1 MIQHRRQMKGGKLP
15 VYLIKSFL
23 NATYD
28 PNPPTEIKKMELND
42 VGIYKLDK
50 DISNETTRVYWDGK
64 QCVIAIRGTNPTMN
78 DWSNNLSYA
87 MGTYK
92 STPRFKEAQ
101 DAYDKAVQKYGENNI
116 SVLGHSQ
123 GGGSSSFFPKAH
135 EIITLNRAYK
145 GESVPQNEWDIH
157 ATRDPVS
164 MLLNLRKPPH
174 DVPIKSISWN
184 PLTNHSINI
193 LDLLPKDQM
202 IGTALSKGQ
211 RKDGIERRRG
221 SGREVNNGLTDAQIK
236 HICNHFK
243 IPLIGVFE
251 KDDIDKLENGNY
263 VINLNGHS
271 HWTGLI
277 KDPIGVFY
285 WDSFGFPAPKNIDEL
300 ASPYCY
306 NNKDIQ
312 DINSTSCGYYTIAFL
327 KFLTGKPNK
336 SKLYSVFVD
345 MFSNDTKQN
354 EKILRSLLV

>member
-1 MIQHRRQMKGGKLP
+1 MIQHRRRLSGGKLP

-28 PNPPTEIKKMELND
+28 PNPPSEINAFK
-42 VGIYKLDK
+42 IDK
-50 DISNETTRVYWDGK
+50 DISNESTRVYWDGK
-64 QCVIAIRGTNPTMN
+64 QCVVAIRGTNPTMN

-101 DAYDKAVQKYGENNI
+101 DAYDKAVQKYGEQNI

-123 GGGSSSFFPKAH
+123 GGGSASFFPKSH

-164 MLLNLRKPPH
+164 TLLNFRKPPH
-174 DVPIKSISWN
+174 DVPIKSVSWN
-184 PLTNHSINI
+184 PLTNHSIDI

-202 IGTALSKGQ
+202 IGSALC
-211 RKDGIERRRG
+211 RNGIERWKG
-221 SGREVNNGLTDAQIK
+221 SGRNVNNGLTDAQIK
-236 HICNHFK
+236 HICKHFK

-251 KDDIDKLENGNY
+251 KDDIDDLENGNY

-277 KDPIGVFY
+277 KDPTGVIYF
-285 WDSFGFPAPKNIDEL
+285 DSFGFPAPENIDEL
-300 ASPYCY
+300 ASPYSY
-306 NNKDIQ
+306 NDKDIQ
-312 DINSTSCGYYTIAFL
+312 DINSSSCGYYTIAFL
-327 KFLTGKPNK
+327 KFLTDKPNK
-336 SKLYSVFVD
+336 HRLYSAFID
-345 MFSNDTKQN
+345 MFSDDTKLN
-354 EKILRSLLV
+354 EKVLRSLLV

>member
-1 MIQHRRQMKGGKLP
+1 MLQHRKVSLGGKTPSMKGGKLP
-15 VYLIKSFL
+15 VYLIKSFM
-23 NATYD
+23 NATYN
-28 PNPPTEIKKMELND
+28 PNPPSEINAF
-42 VGIYKLDK
+42 KLDK
-50 DISNETTRVYWDGK
+50 DISNETTKVYWDGK
-64 QCVIAIRGTNPTMN
+64 QCVVAIRGTNPTMN

-123 GGGSSSFFPKAH
+123 GGGSASFFPKSH

-164 MLLNLRKPPH
+164 TLLNFRKPPH
-174 DVPIKSISWN
+174 DIPIKSVSWN
-184 PLTNHSINI
+184 PLTNHSIDV

-202 IGTALSKGQ
+202 IGQ
-211 RKDGIERRRG
+211 
-221 SGREVNNGLTDAQIK
+221 GRNVNNGLTDAQIK
-236 HICNHFK
+236 HICKHFK

-251 KDDIDKLENGNY
+251 KDDIDDLENGNY

-277 KDPIGVFY
+277 KDPTGVIYF
-285 WDSFGFPAPKNIDEL
+285 DSFGFPAPQNIDDL

-306 NNKDIQ
+306 NDKDIQ
-312 DINSTSCGYYTIAFL
+312 DIKSSSCGYYTIAFL
-327 KFLTGKPNK
+327 KFLTDKPNK
-336 SKLYSVFVD
+336 HKLYSVFID
-345 MFSNDTKQN
+345 LFTDDTKQN
-354 EKILRSLLV
+354 EKVLRSLLLP

>member
-1 MIQHRRQMKGGKLP
+1 MIQHRRRLSGGKLP

-28 PNPPTEIKKMELND
+28 PNPPSEINAFK
-42 VGIYKLDK
+42 IDK
-50 DISNETTRVYWDGK
+50 DISNESTRVYWDGK

-123 GGGSSSFFPKAH
+123 GGGSASFFPKSH

-164 MLLNLRKPPH
+164 TLLNFRKPPH
-174 DVPIKSISWN
+174 DIPIKSVSWN

-202 IGTALSKGQ
+202 IGQ
-211 RKDGIERRRG
+211 
-221 SGREVNNGLTDAQIK
+221 GREVNNGLTDSQIK

-251 KDDIDKLENGNY
+251 KDDIDELEDGNY

-271 HWTGLI
+271 HWTGLV
-277 KDPIGVFY
+277 KDGRTICY
-285 WDSFGFPAPKNIDEL
+285 WDSFGFPAPENIDEL

-345 MFSNDTKQN
+345 MFSDNTKQN